1 VETSRA
7 SLAWR
12 HDQMM
17 QAVLEAGVDDW
28 VKTASFR
35 HTDGTTL
42 LYRLPAAGAVPDG
55 LAGILETIGP
65 GTHD

>member
-1 VETSRA
+1 
-7 SLAWR
+7 
-12 HDQMM
+12 M